1 MAPDFCFPQYF
12 LLYSNFVSCSPDPA
26 REKTIKKDMFFLVER
41 LLDWLLL
48 LVSKITVENK
58 LIIIM
63 QNHGWTAD
71 ALLYVRAPI

>member
-1 MAPDFCFPQYF
+1 
-12 LLYSNFVSCSPDPA
+12 
-26 REKTIKKDMFFLVER
+26 MFFLVER

-71 ALLYVRAPI
+71 ALRYVRAPI